1 VAEQVAHACYF
12 AVFSL
17 LGPRSLTQER
27 GGSLL
32 REMYRYLLSCLVS
45 GALIGACSGGDK
57 NAELGSSTPTE
68 GGGATGF
75 AGTGA
80 AGSGAAG
87 SGAAGSGAA
96 GAAGSGAAGSG
107 AAGAAGSGAA
117 GAAGS
122 GAAGAAGSGAA
133 GAAGSGAA
141 GAAGSGAA
149 GAAGSGAAG
158 AAGSGAAGSGA
169 AGSGAAGSGAAGA
182 AGGYCGTGCPLYPP
196 AVGSDCS
203 EYQEGK
209 FCKYFKGSGA
219 AHCKDGS
226 DALIVRICAVGSDG
240 NLVWSGK

>member
-149 GAAGSGAAG
+149 G
-158 AAGSGAAGSGA
+158 SGA